1 MVGWIEKSIGD
12 LFEISGGLSASREQ
26 LSDVGFPYLHY
37 GDIHG
42 TMQAY
47 IDVCVNKIPCLD
59 VPLNKVSKGALLQNG
74 DVVFVDA
81 SEDDEGISRH
91 VVVRNTDN
99 EPFISGLHTIVAKA
113 KNNEIDNQYR
123 EYCFQ
128 TKAVKS
134 QFKFY
139 AVGTKVQGVNKT
151 TIKDIDLSYPVSLS
165 EQRRIAAVLTDTDE
179 LITALEKL
187 IAKKKAIKQGA
198 MQELLSGERRLPGFS
213 DEWVEKKLGDVCEIK
228 DGTHQTPT
236 YVDFG
241 IPFYSVENV
250 TNDDFSNTKYIT
262 PAEHRKLTAKYK
274 IERGDILMT
283 RIGSIGVCKYVDW
296 DVNASF
302 YVSLALLKCKSEIDS
317 KFLCLY
323 SQCTQFQ
330 KEIELHSLQHAVPKK
345 INLGNISLVTLLI
358 PSTLEEQR
366 AIGEILSDMDEEI
379 DKLTAKLNKYKQI
392 KQGMMSE
399 LLTGRIRLKEETD
412 NG

>member
-1 MVGWIEKSIGD
+1 MVGWERKKIEDCTTFYNGIAHENIVSNIGNYI
-12 LFEISGGLSASREQ
+12 LITSRCISTELKDYRTVTEQ
-26 LSDVGFPYLHY
+26 LFPLYVDDIVMVMSDIPNGKALAKCLLIDKNDKYTLNQRICCFRGHKEDTRYLFYQLNRNECFLGFNDGYNQTNLRKT
-37 GDIHG
+37 DILNCE
-42 TMQAY
+42 
-47 IDVCVNKIPCLD
+47 IL
-59 VPLNKVSKGALLQNG
+59 VPP
-74 DVVFVDA
+74 
-81 SEDDEGISRH
+81 I
-91 VVVRNTDN
+91 
-99 EPFISGLHTIVAKA
+99 
-113 KNNEIDNQYR
+113 
-123 EYCFQ
+123 
-128 TKAVKS
+128 
-134 QFKFY
+134 
-139 AVGTKVQGVNKT
+139 
-151 TIKDIDLSYPVSLS
+151 S
-165 EQRRIAAVLTDTDE
+165 EQHRIAAVLTDTDE
-179 LITALEKL
+179 LITTLERL
-187 IAKKKAIKQGA
+187 IAKKKSIKQGA
-198 MQELLSGERRLPGFS
+198 MQELLTGKRRLAGVS
-213 DEWVEKKLGDVCEIK
+213 EEWVQKKLGDVCEIK

-274 IERGDILMT
+274 IECGDILMT

-296 DVNASF
+296 EVNASF

-345 INLGNISLVTLLI
+345 INLGNISLITLLI

-366 AIGEILSDMDEEI
+366 AIAEILSDMDKEI
-379 DKLTAKLNKYKQI
+379 DKLTAKLKKYKQI

-399 LLTGRIRLKEETD
+399 LLTGRIRLTEEED